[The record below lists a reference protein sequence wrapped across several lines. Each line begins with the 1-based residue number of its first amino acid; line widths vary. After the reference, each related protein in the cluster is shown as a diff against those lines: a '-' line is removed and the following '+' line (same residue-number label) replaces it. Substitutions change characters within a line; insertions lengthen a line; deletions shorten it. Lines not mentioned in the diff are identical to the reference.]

1 MLNRKCHLVKEGDNF
16 NSILS
21 QYSMNESEFKSLN
34 PLINKNNMFLGQIIY
49 IVDHTNERHTIAKD
63 SEYSALL
70 SELHLK
76 IKIHYTSY
84 INKFNDTLLIEEL
97 LNKDFDY
104 LARLFFKDKD
114 NEQILFSSLIKH
126 LHKSTLSFIDS
137 LLDKDQDKI
146 KKSKTD
152 IKENIKNISQFLNNQ
167 KIDYKI
173 EDLSKIVEN
182 NLLIIAKEISNNYFD
197 TWELTSSNINLS
209 IK

>member
-152 IKENIKNISQFLNNQ
+152 IKENIKNLSQFLNNQ